1 MAVKAVWGAA
11 TDNAAIPFPDAA
23 MSPTRPLPP
32 HHKHCDDLFAAAEAA
47 VNEHRWADGNAA
59 HDRFQA
65 EMLAHFATEEDVLFP
80 AFEAASGM
88 TGGPTQMMRFEHAQ
102 MRALLGALATTVAAG
117 DGDGFGGTA
126 ETLLILMQQHN
137 MKEEN
142 ILYPMCDRALAGCDL
157 PIEEELRT
165 RAAGACRN

>member
-1 MAVKAVWGAA
+1 MTTTRAL
-11 TDNAAIPFPDAA
+11 
-23 MSPTRPLPP
+23 PT
-32 HHKHCDDLFAAAEAA
+32 HHKYCDDLFAAAEAA

-59 HDRFQA
+59 CDHFQA
-65 EMLAHFATEEDVLFP
+65 EMLAHFATEEEVLFP

-102 MRALLGALATTVAAG
+102 MRTLLAALATTVTAG
-117 DGDGFGGTA
+117 DADGFGGTA

-157 PIEEELRT
+157 PITDELRT
-165 RAAGACRN
+165 RAASACRD